1 LWSKVFINY
10 KVKFYYNHYY
20 YNQKRRKM
28 KEILDTI
35 VLIGFV
41 YILFIFIRGMNDTQV
56 QKHQKRLEENE
67 EKNSDT
73 KSNEKQS
80 KE

>member
-1 LWSKVFINY
+1 
-10 KVKFYYNHYY
+10 
-20 YNQKRRKM
+20 M

>member
-1 LWSKVFINY
+1 
-10 KVKFYYNHYY
+10 
-20 YNQKRRKM
+20 M

-56 QKHQKRLEENE
+56 QKHKKRLEKNENT
-67 EKNSDT
+67 DT
-73 KSNEKQS
+73 KSN
-80 KE
+80 